1 MKRILLCGLPGA
13 GKTTLAKRLVE
24 ILGNA
29 DWYNADEI
37 REKFNDWD
45 FSPEGRERQM
55 NRMQDYVRK
64 SVAKGRYGIADFVC
78 PTNDLRVDFM
88 PEYVIWMNT
97 IEEGRFEDTNKMFE
111 KPDDRVNVDIE
122 IKAEDWWTE
131 ESIEK
136 WARLIAVDIKDS
148 EFQQKQPT
156 TQMLGRFQPFHPG
169 HKALFE
175 RALAKHGQVALLVR
189 DMPRSESNP
198 WTVEEICD
206 NLEYELAEYAG
217 KFRCYPVPN
226 ILNITYGR
234 DVGYKIEQEVF
245 EDSIHDISATKIR
258 EQMRK
263 DGKL

>member
-234 DVGYKIEQEVF
+234 DVGYKIEQEIF
-245 EDSIHDISATKIR
+245 EDSIHYISATKIR

>member
-234 DVGYKIEQEVF
+234 DVGYKIEQEIF